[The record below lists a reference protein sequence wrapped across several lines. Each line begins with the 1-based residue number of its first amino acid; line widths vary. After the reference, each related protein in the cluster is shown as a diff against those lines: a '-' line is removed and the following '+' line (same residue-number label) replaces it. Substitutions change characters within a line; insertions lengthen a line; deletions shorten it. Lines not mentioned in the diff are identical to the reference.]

1 MGKEIL
7 KLGNIDTAKNKF
19 YRHNTQKRHKKVL
32 VSNKISFGEK
42 IWKYLIGTCIMIT
55 KFNHFI

>member
-7 KLGNIDTAKNKF
+7 KLGNIDIAKNKF

-32 VSNKISFGEK
+32 VSNKI
-42 IWKYLIGTCIMIT
+42 
-55 KFNHFI
+55 